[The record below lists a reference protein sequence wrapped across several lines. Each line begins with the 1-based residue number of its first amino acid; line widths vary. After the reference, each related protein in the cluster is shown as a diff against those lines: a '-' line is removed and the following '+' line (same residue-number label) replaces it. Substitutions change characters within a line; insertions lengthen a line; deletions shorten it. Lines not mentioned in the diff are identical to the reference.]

1 MARSPK
7 PELSDQQLDAWRS
20 FLRAHSELIRT
31 LDREL
36 ESQQGIPITFF
47 DVLAQLTGAGG
58 RLRMSELADAVLL
71 SRSGVTRLVD
81 RMERDGLVKREHCPT
96 DRRAMYTTITPAGKR
111 ALAKARPVHLRGVAE
126 HFARHLSDG
135 EAKTLAAALGRMVP
149 DGANG
154 DAC

>member
-1 MARSPK
+1 MARNPQ
-7 PELSDQQLDAWRS
+7 LGDQHLDAWRA
-20 FLRAHSELIRT
+20 FLRAQSELIRT

-36 ESQQGIPITFF
+36 EAEQGLPIAFF
-47 DVLAQLTGAGG
+47 DVLAQLTQAGG

-96 DRRAMYTTITPAGKR
+96 DRRAMYTTITPVGKR

-126 HFARHLSDG
+126 HFGRHLSDD
-135 EAKTLAAALGRMVP
+135 EAKTLAAALGRMVQ
-149 DGANG
+149 DGADG

>member
-1 MARSPK
+1 MARART
-7 PELSDQQLDAWRS
+7 PELSDEQLDAWRA
-20 FLRAHSELIRT
+20 FLRAQSALIRT

-36 ESQQGIPITFF
+36 QAEQGLPITFF
-47 DVLAQLTGAGG
+47 DVLAQLTQAGG

-96 DRRAMYTTITPAGKR
+96 DRRAMYATVTTAGKR

-126 HFARHLSDG
+126 HFARHLSDD

-149 DGANG
+149 DGADG

>member
-1 MARSPK
+1 MARNPQLTD
-7 PELSDQQLDAWRS
+7 EQLDAWRA
-20 FLRAHSELIRT
+20 FLRAQSELIKT

-36 ESQQGIPITFF
+36 QEEQGFPITVF

-96 DRRAMYTTITPAGKR
+96 DRRAMYATITPAGKR
-111 ALAKARPVHLRGVAE
+111 TFAKSRRVHLRGVAE
-126 HFARHLSDG
+126 HFARHLSDD
-135 EAKTLAAALGRMVP
+135 ETKTLAAALGRMVP
-149 DGANG
+149 DGADG
-154 DAC
+154 DTC

>member
-1 MARSPK
+1 MARAAS
-7 PELSDQQLDAWRS
+7 PELGDQQLDAWRA
-20 FLRAHSELIRT
+20 FLRAQSELIRT

-36 ESQQGIPITFF
+36 EAEQGLPIAFF
-47 DVLAQLTGAGG
+47 DVLAQLTQAGG

-96 DRRAMYTTITPAGKR
+96 DRRAMYTTITPVGKR

-126 HFARHLSDG
+126 HFGRHLTDE
-135 EAKTLAAALGRMVP
+135 EAKTLAAALGRIVQ
-149 DGANG
+149 DG